1 MKCEHCPRVFFSARG
16 LRYHKIFH
24 SHLKETANLQASHE
38 DIIGEAVNKEAEAIG
53 TEENVL
59 VDVAI
64 DNQDIVAEEVVE
76 TDGVYEIPF
85 SGDGLEDITLC
96 FIDV

>member
-1 MKCEHCPRVFFSARG
+1 MNCEHCPRVFFSARG

-24 SHLKETANLQASHE
+24 SHLKATANLQASYE

-59 VDVAI
+59 ADVAI

-85 SGDGLEDITLC
+85 SGGGLEDITLC